1 MTLGSRLRL
10 CIPLKLVSY
19 MISRKLEALYVL
31 KIYFI
36 VITDVISV
44 APSLNYV
51 FNYYLLFTVPF

>member
-10 CIPLKLVSY
+10 CIPLKLDSY

-44 APSLNYV
+44 APSPNDV
-51 FNYYLLFTVPF
+51 FNYYYCSFLNI

>member
-10 CIPLKLVSY
+10 CIPLKLASY
-19 MISRKLEALYVL
+19 MISRKPEALYVL

-44 APSLNYV
+44 APSLNDV
-51 FNYYLLFTVPF
+51 FNYCLLFTVPF

>member
-10 CIPLKLVSY
+10 CIPLKLASY

-51 FNYYLLFTVPF
+51 FNYYLL